1 MTTLLLVTHTV
12 TTSGKTTRRARCEG
26 SPSVYTVKRTV
37 SDSAHMLVPEDAR
50 RTPKC
55 ARERLKMSSAVEP
68 VHCPDGTASTSPRWG
83 LRAFLRKDYDPDKL
97 A

>member
-1 MTTLLLVTHTV
+1 MTTLFLVTHTV

-50 RTPKC
+50 RMPKC

-68 VHCPDGTASTSPRWG
+68 PPRG